1 MRISRVVLS
10 DQEIAADMRR
20 DGLTGPEIKAR
31 LDVRKAAQEAAQAAY
46 NANRTLSDNDARV
59 KAEGA
64 RLFTEAKREREK
76 AEEAQDAAG

>member
-10 DQEIAADMRR
+10 DAEIAAHLRS
-20 DGLTGPEIKAR
+20 DGLTGDEIKAR

-64 RLFTEAKREREK
+64 RHFAEVTREREQ
-76 AEEAQDAAG
+76 AERAAEKGE